1 MRYSS
6 DELAVLNDGRAAHSL
21 HYTARSFKKRFIGY
35 LNGKVIDSLVFLL
48 AVLRLSSYTVN
59 WWVSGGPQ
67 GQGKDEIT

>member
-1 MRYSS
+1 MKQKGSEPLPLPATS
-6 DELAVLNDGRAAHSL
+6 GR
-21 HYTARSFKKRFIGY
+21 
-35 LNGKVIDSLVFLL
+35 NWKVIDSLVFLL